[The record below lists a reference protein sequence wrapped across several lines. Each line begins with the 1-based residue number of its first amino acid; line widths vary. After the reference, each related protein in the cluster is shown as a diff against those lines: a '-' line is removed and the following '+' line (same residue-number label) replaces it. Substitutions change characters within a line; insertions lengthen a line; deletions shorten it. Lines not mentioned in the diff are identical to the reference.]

1 MCVCVCVCVCV
12 RERERGEE
20 GGRLIETYIK
30 QKGNLIPV
38 EAWTGP
44 EWSRRLKLPV
54 SKTVVK

>member
-1 MCVCVCVCVCV
+1 V

-20 GGRLIETYIK
+20 GGRVIETYIK